1 VRDAYLPQ
9 FRHRH
14 KTYFTTYGHHREGG
28 HLGTSPLWITIN
40 CWEMQSLAWPWQR
53 RGIGSDGSL
62 HPRWTINILHQAML
76 SQQYHTLPPT
86 FSGHPD
92 SIPLLSPAKPIQ
104 NIVLHFPPLKN
115 PLNPAPKPDRHSRQS
130 YRPLAPTIRTCA
142 CMT

>member
-1 VRDAYLPQ
+1 VRDACLRQ
-9 FRHRH
+9 LLHEH
-14 KTYFTTYGHHREGG
+14 KTLHNIWTSWRMRIWVLRHFELRLTAGKCNSVTTLGREEE
-28 HLGTSPLWITIN
+28 LGQTAVYIHDGPSISPSSYVEPTI
-40 CWEMQSLAWPWQR
+40 
-53 RGIGSDGSL
+53 
-62 HPRWTINILHQAML
+62 PRIAT
-76 SQQYHTLPPT
+76 T